1 MNASEAIKKIAD
13 LLNMNIKAEKF
24 MTTVLVDDVT
34 EITNNKSDEEGFQ
47 VGDELFIKN
56 ETTLSPA
63 PEGTHVTREGL
74 ELYVGADSI
83 IYKIE
88 TAEPTAEE
96 GVVDEAEV
104 TVGDE
109 TSTDMMSSATLTD
122 GTKVETD
129 TPGDFVVGDKLYVI
143 TQANE
148 RVQAKEGEHT
158 TESGIVLVVD
168 AEGFITGVKYPD
180 EAGEG
185 SLENLKKD
193 METMKEAM
201 SQMLGLFTEMNKYK
215 EELSSIKSEFN
226 EFRKQPDR
234 SPVVK
239 HKSTPSVLDLKYEL
253 LKNSM
258 RK

>member
-47 VGDELFIKN
+47 VGDELFVKN

-63 PEGTHVTREGL
+63 PEGEHITREGL
-74 ELYVGADSI
+74 KLYVGTDSI

-88 TAEPTAEE
+88 SVEEEEE

-104 TVGDE
+104 SVEDE

-143 TQANE
+143 TQEGE
-148 RVQAKEGEHT
+148 RVQAPEGEHT

-215 EELSSIKSEFN
+215 EELTSIKSEFN

>member
-1 MNASEAIKKIAD
+1 MNASDAIKKIAE
-13 LLNMNIKAEKF
+13 LLSINTKPEKF

-47 VGDELFIKN
+47 VGDELFIKG

-63 PEGTHVTREGL
+63 PEGEHITREGVK
-74 ELYVGADSI
+74 LYVGTDSI

-88 TAEPTAEE
+88 MIEEEEE

-104 TVGDE
+104 EVEDE
-109 TSTDMMSSATLTD
+109 TSTDMMSSAVLTD

-129 TPGDFVVGDKLYVI
+129 TPGDFVVGDKLFVI
-143 TQANE
+143 TESGE
-148 RVQAKEGEHT
+148 RVEAPEGEHT

-168 AEGFITGVKYPD
+168 GEGFITGVKYPD

-185 SLENLKKD
+185 SLEDMKRD

-201 SQMLGLFTEMNKYK
+201 SQMLGLFNEMNKYQ
-215 EELSSIKSEFN
+215 EELNSIKAEFN

-253 LKNSM
+253 IKNSL

>member
-1 MNASEAIKKIAD
+1 MNASEAIKKISD
-13 LLNMNIKAEKF
+13 LLNISIRTEKF

-47 VGDELFIKN
+47 VGDELFVKN
-56 ETTLSPA
+56 ESTLSPA
-63 PEGTHVTREGL
+63 PEGEHITREGL
-74 ELYVGADSI
+74 KLYVGSDSI

-88 TAEPTAEE
+88 SVEEEEE

-104 TVGDE
+104 SVEDE

-129 TPGDFVVGDKLYVI
+129 TPGDFVVGDKLYFI
-143 TQANE
+143 TQEGE
-148 RVQAKEGEHT
+148 RVDAPAGEHT
-158 TESGIVLVVD
+158 TESGIVLVVN
-168 AEGFITGVKYPD
+168 EESVITGVKYPD

-185 SLENLKKD
+185 SLEGMKKD
-193 METMKEAM
+193 METMKQAM
-201 SQMLGLFTEMNKYK
+201 SEMLVLFKEMNKYK
-215 EELSSIKSEFN
+215 EELTSIKSEFN

-253 LKNSM
+253 LKNSL

>member
-47 VGDELFIKN
+47 VGDELFVKN

-63 PEGTHVTREGL
+63 PEGEHITREGL
-74 ELYVGADSI
+74 KLYVGSDSI

-88 TAEPTAEE
+88 SVEEEEE

-104 TVGDE
+104 SVEDE

-143 TQANE
+143 TQEGE
-148 RVQAKEGEHT
+148 RVQAPEGEHT

-185 SLENLKKD
+185 SLESLKKD
-193 METMKEAM
+193 MATMKEAM

-215 EELSSIKSEFN
+215 EELTSIKSEFN